1 MSYTVGGNE
10 MENMEIEKKVIS
22 IVEDYLDDE
31 NIEINKESNLRV
43 DTGINS
49 MVLIS
54 MILKFE
60 DTFMITIDDDDI
72 PKMITVNDIVT
83 YIGEKL
89 N

>member
-1 MSYTVGGNE
+1 MKNVD
-10 MENMEIEKKVIS
+10 IEKKVIS
-22 IVEDYLDDE
+22 IVEDFLEDE
-31 NIEINKESNLRV
+31 NVEINRESNLRV

-83 YIGEKL
+83 YIGKKL

>member
-1 MSYTVGGNE
+1 

>member
-10 MENMEIEKKVIS
+10 MENIEIEKKVIS

>member
-22 IVEDYLDDE
+22 IVEDFLDDE
-31 NIEINKESNLRV
+31 NVEINKESNLRV

-83 YIGEKL
+83 YIGGKL

>member
-1 MSYTVGGNE
+1 

-22 IVEDYLDDE
+22 IVEDFLDDE
-31 NIEINKESNLRV
+31 NVEINKESNLRV

-83 YIGEKL
+83 YIGGKL

>member
-1 MSYTVGGNE
+1 
-10 MENMEIEKKVIS
+10 MENIEIEKKVIS